1 MFDKYLMP
9 LTHKPLRRVANL
21 LVRYGVRADQVTL
34 VGFVI
39 GMMGVLAISLEAY
52 LWALFAILLNRV
64 LDGVDGAVARLSGTT
79 DAGGYLDIVLDF
91 IFYSGVVLGFA
102 LANPATNALA
112 ASFLIFSFMGTGSSF
127 LAFAIMAEKHGIT
140 TLEYGKKSLY
150 FLGGITEGAETIA
163 FFVVMCLLPQY
174 FAYLA
179 IGFGILCLITTV
191 TRILAAYRTV
201 SQAEQ
206 KSP

>member
-1 MFDKYLMP
+1 MFDKFLIP
-9 LTHKPLRRVANL
+9 LTHKPLKQVATIF
-21 LVRYGVRADQVTL
+21 VRYGVKADQITL
-34 VGFVI
+34 VGFAL
-39 GMMGVLAISLEAY
+39 GMLGALAISFEAY
-52 LWALFAILLNRV
+52 LWALFAILANRV

-102 LANPATNALA
+102 WANSETNALA
-112 ASFLIFSFMGTGSSF
+112 ASFLIFTFMGTGSSF
-127 LAFAIMAEKHGIT
+127 LAFAIMAEKHSIT

-163 FFVVMCLLPQY
+163 FFVAMCLLPQY
-174 FAYLA
+174 FAYFA
-179 IGFGILCLITTV
+179 VVFGILCLMTTV
-191 TRILAAYRTV
+191 TRIFVAYRTV
-201 SQAEQ
+201 RRAEE